1 MCWRSGSAE
10 RSTVAA
16 EAQGRREPREA
27 SHASLVDAYPWR
39 RPVACTFA
47 SGGTTNVLTSVNVAP
62 PPPPGRSGIRD
73 STVLVFKGVEDRS
86 LTELGVLLRDIDAL
100 YWLCVEAVYDLRT
113 LKKRIVA
120 MREDGFT
127 LQAIADR
134 LNEDR
139 VPTLRGG
146 PKWRPTSVHA
156 EIEPLDLIESVEVSS
171 GREPAPPAR
180 VYLRP
185 RIERSQLGSR
195 LEISLELVE
204 AVWRTAV
211 GFMFT
216 GVLAVIFKLPGERLQ
231 FRQFW
236 RTRLASDKARREWIE
251 RTEAQY
257 HESPIRLDDLILPE
271 EAGKYLPEEDS

>member
-1 MCWRSGSAE
+1 
-10 RSTVAA
+10 
-16 EAQGRREPREA
+16 
-27 SHASLVDAYPWR
+27 
-39 RPVACTFA
+39 
-47 SGGTTNVLTSVNVAP
+47 
-62 PPPPGRSGIRD
+62 
-73 STVLVFKGVEDRS
+73 VLVFKGVEDRS
-86 LTELGVLLRDIDAL
+86 LTELGVLLRDIDTL
-100 YWLCVEAVYDLRT
+100 YWLCVEAVYDLPT
-113 LKKRIVA
+113 LRKRIVA

-156 EIEPLDLIESVEVSS
+156 EIEPLDLIESVVTR
-171 GREPAPPAR
+171 GRDPAPPAR

-185 RIERSQLGSR
+185 RIERIQLGSR

-204 AVWRTAV
+204 AAWRTGV

-216 GVLAVIFKLPGERLQ
+216 GVLAVIFELPKERLQ

-236 RTRLASDKARREWIE
+236 RTRLAADKAKREWIE

-257 HESPIRLDDLILPE
+257 HESPIRLDDLILPA
-271 EAGKYLPEEDS
+271 EAGKYLPEGDS

>member
-1 MCWRSGSAE
+1 M
-10 RSTVAA
+10 
-16 EAQGRREPREA
+16 
-27 SHASLVDAYPWR
+27 
-39 RPVACTFA
+39 
-47 SGGTTNVLTSVNVAP
+47 
-62 PPPPGRSGIRD
+62 
-73 STVLVFKGVEDRS
+73 LVFKGVEDRS
-86 LTELGVLLRDIDAL
+86 LTELGVLLRDIGAL
-100 YWLCVEAVYDLRT
+100 YWLCVEAVYDLPR

-139 VPTLRGG
+139 VPTLRGS
-146 PKWRPTSVHA
+146 PKWQPTSVHA

-171 GREPAPPAR
+171 GRDRAPPAR

-185 RIERSQLGSR
+185 RIERIQLGSR
-195 LEISLELVE
+195 SEISLELVE
-204 AVWRTAV
+204 AVWRTGV

-216 GVLAVIFKLPGERLQ
+216 GVLAVIFKLPKERLQ

-236 RTRLASDKARREWIE
+236 RTRLAADKAKREWIE